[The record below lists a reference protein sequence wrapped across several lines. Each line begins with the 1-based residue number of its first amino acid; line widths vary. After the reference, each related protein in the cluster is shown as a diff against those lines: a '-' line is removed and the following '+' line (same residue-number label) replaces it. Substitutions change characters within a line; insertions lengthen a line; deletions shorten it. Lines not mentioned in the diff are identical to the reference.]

1 MTESNFE
8 LRIYGVQFYF
18 EDEDNEDTELD
29 NYEIEGICDEDFIN
43 RAEEEGNV
51 FTLNKFLREQEAN
64 NYGGA
69 SDVDFYNMT
78 LRAYLVDVNNPS
90 HVLRID
96 HSDFLLSVNQIKHVS
111 EVI

>member
-18 EDEDNEDTELD
+18 EDEDTELD
-29 NYEIEGICDEDFIN
+29 NYEIEGICDEDFIR

-69 SDVDFYNMT
+69 SDTDFYNMT
-78 LRAYLVDVNNPS
+78 LRAYLVNVNNPNRM
-90 HVLRID
+90 LRVD
-96 HSDFLLSVNQIKHVS
+96 HDEFLFTINQIKHVS
-111 EVI
+111 EVV

>member
-1 MTESNFE
+1 MKSMLE

-29 NYEIEGICDEDFIN
+29 NYEIGAICDEDFIR

-69 SDVDFYNMT
+69 SDTDFYNMT
-78 LRAYLVDVNNPS
+78 LRAYLVDVNNPDR
-90 HVLRID
+90 VLRVD
-96 HSDFLLSVNQIKHVS
+96 HADFLFSMNLIKIKT
-111 EVI
+111 E